1 MRSSRNEY
9 GLNRLS
15 ASFSRKMNDTLSLG
29 ATAYV
34 ALIDRMNKDV
44 DTTARNYLYLV
55 MTQSIDLGKGLSL
68 TFVEEVFKNNNK
80 ANSGEANSF
89 DLTVELGKSLTD
101 KLSGT
106 ISVAGSPIFSTSKS
120 WKVDSS
126 FTKNLSYGA
135 SLYYAAF

>member
-1 MRSSRNEY
+1 
-9 GLNRLS
+9 
-15 ASFSRKMNDTLSLG
+15 MNDTLSLG

-34 ALIDRMNKDV
+34 AMMDRIDKSV
-44 DTTARNYLYLV
+44 DTTPRNYMYLV
-55 MTQSIDLGKGLSL
+55 MTQTMDLGKGLSL

-80 ANSGEANSF
+80 ANSGEANSV

-106 ISVAGSPIFSTSKS
+106 LSVAGGPIFSTTNS
-120 WKVDSS
+120 WKVDSE